1 MFSLFLLNLFVS
13 QCAVNTRGLLQWNK
27 LLFSWYERRICSA
40 TTILDVQGLGV
51 KKFSRTTANLL
62 ASMTKINNNYYPE
75 TLHRMFIVNAGPG
88 FKKVLWP
95 AAQKF
100 LDAKTIA
107 KIQARLCA
115 SLSLSLSLSLSF
127 YLYCGSDSIKSHCP
141 NLQVLE
147 PKSLG
152 KLLEAIDSSQLPDF
166 LGGLCSCPVEGGCLS
181 SNMSPWN
188 DPDIRKLVYNVETK
202 FVRQITRVSGD
213 DQKVDLYIQTFPLKD
228 WIHCSIDAL
237 SCC

>member
-107 KIQARLCA
+107 KIQARLFW
-115 SLSLSLSLSLSF
+115 SLSLWEN
-127 YLYCGSDSIKSHCP
+127 YLKP
-141 NLQVLE
+141 LTQ
-147 PKSLG
+147 
-152 KLLEAIDSSQLPDF
+152 
-166 LGGLCSCPVEGGCLS
+166 VEGGCLS

>member
-40 TTILDVQGLGV
+40 TTILDVQGL
-51 KKFSRTTANLL
+51 
-62 ASMTKINNNYYPE
+62 

-107 KIQARLCA
+107 KI
-115 SLSLSLSLSLSF
+115 
-127 YLYCGSDSIKSHCP
+127 
-141 NLQVLE
+141 QVLE

-213 DQKVDLYIQTFPLKD
+213 DQKVDLYIQTFPLKFFLCFRG
-228 WIHCSIDAL
+228 ITCSAL
-237 SCC
+237 FSPV